1 MGHHLPLHFCVC
13 ECNAIQSVALQNNF
27 NNASTTTYSRITSL
41 RFHKSTC
48 LLPYET
54 RKSSAVDGVK
64 KNTGDI
70 KDNAIIT
77 CIMLSCEER
86 VQSPSLFLYNALFLY
101 LSSMGFR
108 FIPFRGFS
116 VKSSTEK
123 PYDVLLSNGF
133 GGKKENEKFQARS

>member
-1 MGHHLPLHFCVC
+1 M
-13 ECNAIQSVALQNNF
+13 
-27 NNASTTTYSRITSL
+27 
-41 RFHKSTC
+41 
-48 LLPYET
+48 
-54 RKSSAVDGVK
+54 K

-86 VQSPSLFLYNALFLY
+86 VQSPSLFLYDALSS

-133 GGKKENEKFQARS
+133 GGKKRMKNFRLEAETQHELLSVSLKMLLLFLTF